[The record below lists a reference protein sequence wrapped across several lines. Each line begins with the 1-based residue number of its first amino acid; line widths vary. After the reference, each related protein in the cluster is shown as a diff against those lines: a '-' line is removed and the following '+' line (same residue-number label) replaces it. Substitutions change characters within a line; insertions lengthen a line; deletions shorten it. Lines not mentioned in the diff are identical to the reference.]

1 MQEIDLT
8 KKRCF
13 WCNLKNPVYVAYHDI
28 EWGVFPEN
36 EQKLYELFILETF
49 QAGLSWECILN
60 KRENFREV
68 YDGFDIDKVCA
79 YGDDKIEKLLQNP
92 GIIRNRRKIRAS
104 ISNSRIYKS
113 IADEF
118 GSFKEYLN
126 SFTNGNIIREPDVS
140 VTTSL
145 LSDAISADLKKRGMT
160 FIGSTTVYAFLQA
173 IGIINAHSE
182 ECFCSTQTLEKYIR
196 SQYDGK
202 RNYS

>member
-68 YDGFDIDKVCA
+68 YEGFDIDKVCA

-118 GSFKEYLN
+118 GSFKEYLH

-140 VTTSL
+140 VTTSP
-145 LSDAISADLKKRGMT
+145 LSDAIFADLKKRGMT

-173 IGIINAHSE
+173 IRIINAHSE